1 MGMSALLAA
10 RELGRFAPDVNRWL
24 LDGVSIEVRSGERL
38 VIVGPSGSG
47 KTLLLRALANLDP
60 WDRGTL
66 VWNGA
71 ALTRKEMPLFRSQII
86 YLHQRPALQEGMVLE
101 NLQFPFSLTVHR
113 SRQFAAQR
121 VRDWL
126 ASLNRSDEFLT
137 KQSRDLSGGEAQ
149 LVALLRA
156 IQLDPVVLLL
166 DEPTAA
172 LDPEMAEAVESC
184 VVRWHREDLARR
196 AVVWVSHNREQAERM
211 ADRRVVLNAGRIV
224 EEN

>member
-1 MGMSALLAA
+1 MSALLVA
-10 RELGRFAPDVNRWL
+10 REVGRFAAEVNRWL

-47 KTLLLRALANLDP
+47 KTLLLRALAYLDP
-60 WDRGTL
+60 LDRGTL
-66 VWNGA
+66 VWKGA
-71 ALTRKEMPLFRSQII
+71 KLTRADVPSFRSQVI
-86 YLHQRPALQEGMVLE
+86 YLHQRPALQEGTVLE
-101 NLQFPFSLTVHR
+101 NLQFPFSLTVH
-113 SRQFAAQR
+113 SPRQFAVPR
-121 VRDWL
+121 IREWL
-126 ASLNRSDEFLT
+126 ESLNRSEEFLA

-156 IQLDPVVLLL
+156 IQLDPDVLLL

-184 VVRWHREDLARR
+184 VVRWHREDLAKR

-211 ADRRVVLNAGRIV
+211 ADRRVVLDAGRLA
-224 EEN
+224 EEI

>member
-1 MGMSALLAA
+1 MTALLAA
-10 RELGRFAPDVNRWL
+10 EELGRFAPEVNRWL
-24 LDGVSIEVRSGERL
+24 LDGVSIEVRAGERL

-47 KTLLLRALANLDP
+47 KTLLLRALAYLDP

-66 VWNGA
+66 LWKGSE
-71 ALTRKEMPLFRSQII
+71 LTRKNVPQFRSQTI
-86 YLHQRPALQEGMVLE
+86 YLHQRPALQEGTVLE
-101 NLQFPFSLTVHR
+101 NLQFPFSLSVHQP
-113 SRQFAAQR
+113 RQFAATRVEYWLESLQR
-121 VRDWL
+121 PH
-126 ASLNRSDEFLT
+126 EFLA

-156 IQLDPVVLLL
+156 LQLDPAIILL
-166 DEPTAA
+166 DEPTAS

-184 VVRWHREDLARR
+184 VVRWHHENSAQR

-211 ADRRVVLNAGRIV
+211 ADRRVVMDAGRIV